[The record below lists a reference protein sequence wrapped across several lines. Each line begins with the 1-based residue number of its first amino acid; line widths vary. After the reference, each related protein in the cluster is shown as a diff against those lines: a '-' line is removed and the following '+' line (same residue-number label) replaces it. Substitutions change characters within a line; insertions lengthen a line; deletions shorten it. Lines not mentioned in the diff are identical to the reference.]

1 MVGKS
6 ITYQAQHNPLSLPG
20 TITKTSLILPANL
33 SFDDWEDLGERL
45 AGARESLRWWLGDW
59 VNFGEA
65 AYGEKYA
72 QALDETHYSYSA
84 LRNIAYTTKNTPES
98 LRHQDLTFE
107 HHTTVAGLEENG
119 NYFDH
124 LY

>member
-1 MVGKS
+1 M
-6 ITYQAQHNPLSLPG
+6 TNNQQNLLALPG

-33 SFDDWEDLGERL
+33 SFEDWEDLGKRL
-45 AGARESLRWWLGDW
+45 SGARESLRWWLGDW

-72 QALDETHYSYSA
+72 QALDETKYSYSA
-84 LRNIAYTTKNTPES
+84 LRNIAYTAKNTPES
-98 LRHQDLTFE
+98 LRHQALTFE
-107 HHTTVAGLEENG
+107 HHATVAGLEENG
-119 NYFDH
+119 NYFEH